1 MPVSKIAEATSQNA
15 TLIAKAEIGSSIVK
29 FRANDKTDHEIEIEL
44 SVRDF
49 KEFIAQLMAMKPFVK
64 ENVVES

>member
-44 SVRDF
+44 LNFNDG
-49 KEFIAQLMAMKPFVK
+49 
-64 ENVVES
+64 